1 MAGGKRSRLEWVR
14 SVANE
19 VCVLLELRVECP
31 GRKASRVLLTWGG
44 TRWWLGVVWQG
55 LGGELLEW

>member
-19 VCVLLELRVECP
+19 VCVLLRIEGRVSWEK
-31 GRKASRVLLTWGG
+31 G
-44 TRWWLGVVWQG
+44 
-55 LGGELLEW
+55 